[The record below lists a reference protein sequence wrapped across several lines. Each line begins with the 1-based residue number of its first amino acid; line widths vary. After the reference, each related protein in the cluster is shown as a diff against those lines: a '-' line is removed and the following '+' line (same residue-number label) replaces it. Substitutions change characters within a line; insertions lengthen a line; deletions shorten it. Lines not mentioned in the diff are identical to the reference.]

1 MDCSFR
7 SRKRTVLDDDI
18 AHSSDADESGAN
30 QRLSRRLKW
39 TYDIV
44 PSGQEVSHTS
54 LPRLVEAEDGSQ
66 DLLLGEIKMTP
77 PREILKKE
85 CEELIDMIKENNGQ
99 IFLRLSKENEE
110 RFFSL
115 CEPDEETNGYTYTP
129 IRHVHASGTLEGWG
143 CEKGRRSD
151 PQALQQATFLSLYNL
166 MRLPNIVTLPVSLE
180 IGGKRFV
187 RLRVSVVLKAA
198 AITRGALPA
207 NVLQNLHAG
216 RKYASDLRNVLG
228 WLLPSLVDMG
238 AQVPHFQCIYTNE
251 PRAMSKHAQKKINY
265 TRHTQTPPRKR
276 MGSLSLA
283 PSLTQHTFG
292 NTRSPVGVAI
302 IRPTH

>member
-1 MDCSFR
+1 MDCSVR
-7 SRKRTVLDDDI
+7 SRKRTVLDDGISDI
-18 AHSSDADESGAN
+18 AYSSDVDESGAN

-44 PSGQEVSHTS
+44 PACQEVSHTS

-77 PREILKKE
+77 PREIPKKE
-85 CEELIDMIKENNGQ
+85 CEELIDSLKENNCQ
-99 IFLRLSKENEE
+99 IFLRLTEENEE

-115 CEPDEETNGYTYTP
+115 SVWDSDAEAMMYEP

-143 CEKGRRSD
+143 CEKARSSE

-166 MRLPNIVTLPVSLE
+166 MRLPNIVALPVSLE

-187 RLRVSVVLKAA
+187 SLRVSVMLKAA

-207 NVLQNLHAG
+207 NVLESLCSG

-238 AQVPHFQCIYTNE
+238 AQVSHFQCIYTN
-251 PRAMSKHAQKKINY
+251 Q
-265 TRHTQTPPRKR
+265 
-276 MGSLSLA
+276 
-283 PSLTQHTFG
+283 
-292 NTRSPVGVAI
+292 
-302 IRPTH
+302 PTYV

>member
-1 MDCSFR
+1 
-7 SRKRTVLDDDI
+7 
-18 AHSSDADESGAN
+18 
-30 QRLSRRLKW
+30 
-39 TYDIV
+39 
-44 PSGQEVSHTS
+44 
-54 LPRLVEAEDGSQ
+54 VEAEDGSQ

-85 CEELIDMIKENNGQ
+85 CEELIDVIKENNGQ
-99 IFLRLSKENEE
+99 IFLRLNEENEE

-115 CEPDEETNGYTYTP
+115 AVWDAHAEAIGYAP

-143 CEKGRRSD
+143 CENGRRSE
-151 PQALQQATFLSLYNL
+151 PQALQQAIFMSLYNL
-166 MRLPNIVTLPVSLE
+166 TRLPNIVALPVSLE

-187 RLRVSVVLKAA
+187 SLRVSVMLKAA

-207 NVLQNLHAG
+207 NVLESLCSG

-238 AQVPHFQCIYTNE
+238 AQVPHFHCIYTNE
-251 PRAMSKHAQKKINY
+251 PRAMSKHAQKKITY

-283 PSLTQHTFG
+283 PSLTLHTFG
-292 NTRSPVGVAI
+292 NTSSPVGVAI